1 MCLYYRWAHGCTSN
15 LVTKN
20 SGGRSLP
27 SMLKRGAAKPFM
39 ASCTTT
45 ATWRTSTLAISKS
58 CCTHKRSLTRL
69 RGMTQPLTHTHS
81 CTQSPLIHQAT
92 HPCSQ
97 PLAHHAPTRALQS
110 PTHTLSHPLMNAPS
124 HPPPPSA
131 ACSYSR
137 YLETRKRAIFLFEHY
152 PVLDFE
158 IEPGRGTARQRFYEG
173 LYVNMKLVPLAP
185 FRETSTNRYCY
196 VHNICIC
203 LHRHTQ
209 NQHSPNH
216 LPPTHTHWSWK
227 RSRSERILV
236 CVHACARVC
245 ECKRILVCVCVCV
258 CVLQ

>member
-1 MCLYYRWAHGCTSN
+1 MHKQFGDKEFGGTVTTIDVEEGSGKTIYGVVYDDGDVEDFYAGDLQKLLYTQEIVDKAQRYDPTTHSYPLMHSVSTH
-15 LVTKN
+15 T
-20 SGGRSLP
+20 P
-27 SMLKRGAAKPFM
+27 SYPPMFSTTRP
-39 ASCTTT
+39 SC
-45 ATWRTSTLAISKS
+45 
-58 CCTHKRSLTRL
+58 
-69 RGMTQPLTHTHS
+69 THS
-81 CTQSPLIHQAT
+81 CT
-92 HPCSQ
+92 
-97 PLAHHAPTRALQS
+97 QS

-137 YLETRKRAIFLFEHY
+137 YLETRKRAICLFEHY

-245 ECKRILVCVCVCV
+245 ECKRILVCV
-258 CVLQ
+258 LQ